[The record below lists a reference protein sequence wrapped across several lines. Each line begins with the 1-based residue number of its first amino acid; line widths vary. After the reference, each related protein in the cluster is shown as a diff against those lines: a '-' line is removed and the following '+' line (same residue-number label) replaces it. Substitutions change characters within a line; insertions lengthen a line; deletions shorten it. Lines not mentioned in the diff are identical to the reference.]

1 MPRAID
7 YRRSISISFEQHR
20 PRSRNLREDKIH
32 DVRRFVPCSWRHR
45 VCLTFNSLTRLY
57 LTCLFFTILSA
68 GGGVMQSSQEP
79 PPPLAADASLSA
91 LQAQMAVENLCVAS
105 SNMLDLIRTL
115 RLSILLMD
123 EDTIAAEEEWQVTAS
138 KEQTRQCMKQV
149 AELEAELLKLK
160 NQME

>member
-1 MPRAID
+1 
-7 YRRSISISFEQHR
+7 
-20 PRSRNLREDKIH
+20 
-32 DVRRFVPCSWRHR
+32 
-45 VCLTFNSLTRLY
+45 
-57 LTCLFFTILSA
+57 
-68 GGGVMQSSQEP
+68 MQSSQEP